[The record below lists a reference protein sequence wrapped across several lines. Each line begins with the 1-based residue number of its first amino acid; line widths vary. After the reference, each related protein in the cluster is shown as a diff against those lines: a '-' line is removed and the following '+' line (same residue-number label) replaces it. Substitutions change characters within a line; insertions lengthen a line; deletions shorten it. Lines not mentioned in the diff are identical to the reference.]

1 MILKKPIILIFWIDF
16 FQYGLCQLGKII
28 CINYVYM
35 EKHLEHHSAAVLF
48 DVHGSSCR
56 ARKPWCLKCLK
67 SAASKVASSLGEN
80 VKFENI
86 RYSNEMK

>member
-1 MILKKPIILIFWIDF
+1 
-16 FQYGLCQLGKII
+16 
-28 CINYVYM
+28 M

-67 SAASKVASSLGEN
+67 SAASKVASSLGES

-86 RYSNEMK
+86 RYSNEMKYIAFTCSENQVLNGETVAISSI